1 MQNSLQQ
8 DSKIHHD
15 QTHQDN
21 LASQTKARVLKAVAG
36 LSKLEQNRVTQDLF
50 VTEGWKLWQLG
61 GFCFDDGS
69 VLLGSGLG
77 WQTLSASEAAK
88 LLENELEQSLKVYLS
103 YSFGGSD
110 RREKRTVTEARFE
123 FSEQTNHWT
132 LMIEYEAF
140 MDSPLYGL
148 KTISVKK
155 LTALKLPNLYL
166 DTVKPN
172 QRWRLEHIAHHPD
185 WLGLRRGAAS

>member
-8 DSKIHHD
+8 DSDHHHD
-15 QTHQDN
+15 QTHQNN

-36 LSKLEQNRVTQDLF
+36 LSRLEQNRTTQDLF
-50 VTEGWKLWQLG
+50 VAEGWKLWQLG

-77 WQTLSASEAAK
+77 WQTLSAAEAAK
-88 LLENELEQSLKVYLS
+88 LLDNELKQPLKVYLS

-123 FSEQTNHWT
+123 FLEQVNTWR

-148 KTISVKK
+148 KTINFEK
-155 LTALKLPNLYL
+155 LMTLELANFWL

-172 QRWRLEHIAHHPD
+172 QRWRLEQIAQHPD
-185 WLGLRRGAAS
+185 WLGLRNVGD